1 MACTTAGAITLTGC
15 ASPSVS
21 TGPAAPPRSSGRLSA
36 GLGWTV
42 KALENDSAFA
52 YLEVG
57 RPFTLAGVQVDASFL
72 PSLTA
77 DAQGPISAQALCQ
90 AWVSR
95 GARPSFPTGGSP
107 AAPGSESPDFGAISV
122 YSPGGLTVRAD
133 AVPRQDVFYS
143 TILTSQVPTTGI
155 DSATAHA
162 VRGMPSLALSAGDY
176 LVLGIEQSGAPG
188 EVQLHMSLDY
198 E

>member
-1 MACTTAGAITLTGC
+1 
-15 ASPSVS
+15 
-21 TGPAAPPRSSGRLSA
+21 
-36 GLGWTV
+36 V
-42 KALENDSAFA
+42 KALENNGAFA

-95 GARPSFPTGGSP
+95 GARPSFPAGGVP
-107 AAPGSESPDFGAISV
+107 AAPGSASPDFGAISV